1 MNQNNFNGGFGEF
14 NSRPTWQ
21 PKQFNVSGTQDAA
34 PQQELP
40 QAQTSEGQVSPA
52 FEHAPAPEVN
62 KPEVDETAE
71 FDEPAEKSNEV
82 DEFLDDVDSVRQQVR
97 KGERQITG
105 WDKVGIDIA
114 LSTPEKTAEHWQ
126 KLQREVKSEDDP
138 ALTDLGSALMTL
150 TETVKTF
157 TKSAELCVE
166 AFKKIA
172 PESELRNKL
181 VEQVD
186 NFGINKAKVA
196 KKYSN
201 ETGDVVLS
209 GAEAK
214 KIFTIITG
222 GMRRVTLWNSG
233 ITVTV
238 RNLTLEQISRFLHEL
253 NHTSY
258 QYGREYGGLYYAF
271 ADLEISR
278 YIVERLFPLV
288 ICGSSFLE
296 WRDTD
301 KLLKVI
307 KWQDFHVIV
316 WTLASMM
323 YPDGASIK
331 YVCSEP
337 NCEHIV
343 EETVDLTKM
352 RLNNVTMINDKM
364 IAHFENLRVKGKEFH
379 TYEDILQYQKDT
391 NTERTIEFSYGS
403 DDSLR
408 KFEVTLRQASVS
420 DYLSLGQS
428 FNAEMSRVCN
438 FDDEDKVMQYIAM
451 THYRCFTPWI
461 KSIKS
466 TVVINGKS
474 TSFVVNNYN
483 ENGDRTTD
491 VNEQETIQ
499 MCLDEF
505 RQHSP
510 DFADKVH
517 DFIIGT
523 KISHIAFY
531 FPECPKCHH
540 KVENGYGGFIPY
552 DPVHAFFTLGFSK
565 LMTGASA
572 KKE

>member
-1 MNQNNFNGGFGEF
+1 MNQNNFNNGFGNF
-14 NSRPTWQ
+14 NAPSTWQ
-21 PKQFNVSGTQDAA
+21 PQQFPVNGA
-34 PQQELP
+34 P
-40 QAQTSEGQVSPA
+40 SVSPQPPLHTP
-52 FEHAPAPEVN
+52 EPEQPPVQVPQIQKPAEV
-62 KPEVDETAE
+62 KPEVPEVDDTTE
-71 FDEPAEKSNEV
+71 FDNQEETIPDTDEFFDNV
-82 DEFLDDVDSVRQQVR
+82 DESRRQIR
-97 KGERQITG
+97 EGSREITG
-105 WDKVGIDIA
+105 WDKVGIDIP
-114 LSTPEKTAEHWQ
+114 LSTPEKTAAHWQ
-126 KLQREVKSEDDP
+126 KLQRNVKSDDDP
-138 ALTDLGSALMTL
+138 ALTDLGSDLMIL

-157 TKSAELCVE
+157 TKSAELFVE

-172 PESELRNKL
+172 PESELKNKL

-186 NFGINKAKVA
+186 SFGINKAKVA
-196 KKYSN
+196 KKYSR
-201 ETGDVVLS
+201 EEGDVVLS

-271 ADLEISR
+271 ADLEISK

-288 ICGSSFLE
+288 ICGSSYLE

-331 YVCSEP
+331 YVCSE
-337 NCEHIV
+337 CEHIV
-343 EETVDLTKM
+343 EETADLTKM
-352 RLNNVTMINDKM
+352 RLNNTTLINDKM
-364 IAHFENLRVKGKEFH
+364 LTHFENLRVKGHEYH
-379 TYEDILQYQKDT
+379 TAEDIVQYQKDT
-391 NTERTIEFSYGS
+391 GLSRTVEFSYG
-403 DDSLR
+403 DAENER
-408 KFEVTLRQASVS
+408 KFEVVLRQASIA
-420 DYLSLGQS
+420 DYLALGES
-428 FNAEMSRVCN
+428 YNAEMSRMCN

-466 TVVINGKS
+466 TVIINGKP
-474 TSFVVNNYN
+474 TSFVINNYD
-483 ENGDRTTD
+483 ENDVRTTD
-491 VNEQETIQ
+491 VNEQETVQ

-505 RQHSP
+505 RQHAP
-510 DFADKVH
+510 EFADQMQ

-531 FPECPKCHH
+531 FPECPKCRH

-565 LMTGASA
+565 LMAGTSDKNA
-572 KKE
+572 